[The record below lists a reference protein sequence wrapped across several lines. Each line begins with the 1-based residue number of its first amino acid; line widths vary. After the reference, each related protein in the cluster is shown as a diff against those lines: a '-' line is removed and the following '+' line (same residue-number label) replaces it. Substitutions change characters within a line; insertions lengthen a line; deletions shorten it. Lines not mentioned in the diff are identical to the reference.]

1 MPALYWFAVKRGLSA
16 KDALQ
21 FGLVGLIFILV
32 VFVIANVLGFAT
44 SRGQLPNGTYL
55 GDVNVGGLSAEQAI
69 SAASTAL
76 RQPVIARY
84 QTENIPIAPAASD
97 FKLNDAAARAQLE
110 QVIKQ
115 NAGWAN
121 LPAYAL
127 RQITATRLSMPYL
140 YNEQKLLDVLT
151 GIARQY
157 DRAPAPPLP
166 DASGTGINPGAEGR
180 VMNIPAAREKLV
192 AALASSIT
200 RTITLPV
207 EAASTGA
214 VGLVSLKQAIQT
226 QLKPFTDSG
235 NVAGVYVKDLQSG
248 QELSLNADSA
258 FSAKG
263 WLRLGVA
270 LAGLADGRPEVSSAQ
285 FLREVLVSANDT
297 RLNELIKQ
305 IGNGDLTAG
314 VQNINAALKKM
325 GLASTFM
332 AQPFGATGRVNAIVT
347 PGNSKTDVQTN
358 PDPNMQSTP
367 AEVGLMLEMLNQC
380 SKTGGPLRIA
390 YPGKFSQTQCADA
403 LRALGDNKFGG
414 LIETGSSPSA
424 VLYRRQSWDDTN
436 HGDAALVINN
446 SRTYLLVVTLNSQNK
461 LDWQNTAPLIS
472 NIARA
477 VAGYFENGNVPAP
490 APALTAAPPQ

>member
-1 MPALYWFAVKRGLSA
+1 MPELYWFAVKRGISA

-21 FGLVGLIFILV
+21 IGLVGLIFILV

-44 SRGQLPNGTYL
+44 SRGQLPANTYL
-55 GDVNVGGLSAEQAI
+55 GDVNVSGLSAEQAI
-69 SAASTAL
+69 STAGAAL
-76 RQPVIARY
+76 RQPVMARY
-84 QTENIPIAPAASD
+84 QTENIPIAPASAE
-97 FKLNDAAARAQLE
+97 FKLNDAVARAQLE

-115 NAGWAN
+115 NAGWNN
-121 LPAYAL
+121 LPAFAL

-140 YNEQKLLDVLT
+140 YNEQKLLAVLT
-151 GIARQY
+151 GISLQY
-157 DRAPAPPLP
+157 DHAPAPPQP
-166 DASGTGINPGAEGR
+166 DATGTGINAGAEGR
-180 VMNIPAAREKLV
+180 VLNISAARDKLV
-192 AALASSIT
+192 TALASSIT

-207 EAASTGA
+207 QSASAGA
-214 VGLVSLKQAIQT
+214 VGLASLKQAIQT
-226 QLKPFTDSG
+226 QLKPLADSG
-235 NVAGVYVKDLQSG
+235 NSAGVYVKDLQTG
-248 QELSLNADSA
+248 QELGLNADVA

-285 FLREVLVSANDT
+285 FLREVLVSANET

-314 VQNINAALKKM
+314 VQNINAVLKKL
-325 GLASTFM
+325 GLSSTFM
-332 AQPFGATGRVNAIVT
+332 AQPFGATGRVNAITT

-367 AEVGLMLEMLNQC
+367 AEVGLALEMLNQC

-390 YPGKFSQTQCADA
+390 YPGKFTQTQCADA

-414 LIETGSSPSA
+414 LIETGSSQGA
-424 VLYRRQSWDDTN
+424 TVYRRQSWDDAN
-436 HGDAALVINN
+436 HGDAALVMNN
-446 SRTYLLVVTLNSQNK
+446 SRAYLLVVILNSQNK
-461 LDWQNTAPLIS
+461 LDWQTTAPLIT

-477 VAGYFENGNVPAP
+477 TAGYFDNGNVPPP
-490 APALTAAPPQ
+490 APALAAAPPQ